1 MSAVPRRHW
10 LASGVLTLTCILGC
24 QTGPGAQ
31 VGPYP
36 VGPSGEVAPLVC
48 TRGVVI
54 DGDTLELVCGG
65 EPVRV
70 RLHCIDAPE
79 LGQGRWGR
87 ASREHLRSLVPRIV
101 IVLPKPTD
109 LGYRDRFGRIVGEL
123 LSPDESRRNLNL
135 ALVLSGQAAVYPK
148 YCDGGAL
155 LLGRAGGAPLRG
167 RDLGHRGATAN
178 PMGLAA
184 RGLIRI
190 SWALCAAG
198 RAGEPRGARYRCVTL
213 RSCVTRSRDHEI
225 TRSRDHEIS
234 ETQRRGS
241 AALGATSR
249 TPEPTVELQRGADSR
264 DAGGSPRGR
273 SHGSCT
279 PQAVYQPLFSK
290 GLRNCPV

>member
-1 MSAVPRRHW
+1 MHSGAGAMSAVPRRHW

-24 QTGPGAQ
+24 QTGHGAQ

-148 YCDGGAL
+148 YCTEERYYWVEQVARHSEVGIWGTGGL
-155 LLGRAGGAPLRG
+155 QQTPWVWRQGG
-167 RDLGHRGATAN
+167 
-178 PMGLAA
+178 
-184 RGLIRI
+184 
-190 SWALCAAG
+190 
-198 RAGEPRGARYRCVTL
+198 
-213 RSCVTRSRDHEI
+213 
-225 TRSRDHEIS
+225 
-234 ETQRRGS
+234 
-241 AALGATSR
+241 
-249 TPEPTVELQRGADSR
+249 
-264 DAGGSPRGR
+264 
-273 SHGSCT
+273 
-279 PQAVYQPLFSK
+279 
-290 GLRNCPV
+290 

>member
-1 MSAVPRRHW
+1 
-10 LASGVLTLTCILGC
+10 
-24 QTGPGAQ
+24 
-31 VGPYP
+31 
-36 VGPSGEVAPLVC
+36 LVC

-148 YCDGGAL
+148 YCTEERYYWVEQVARHSEVGIWGTGGL
-155 LLGRAGGAPLRG
+155 QQTPWVWRHGG
-167 RDLGHRGATAN
+167 
-178 PMGLAA
+178 
-184 RGLIRI
+184 
-190 SWALCAAG
+190 
-198 RAGEPRGARYRCVTL
+198 
-213 RSCVTRSRDHEI
+213 
-225 TRSRDHEIS
+225 
-234 ETQRRGS
+234 
-241 AALGATSR
+241 
-249 TPEPTVELQRGADSR
+249 
-264 DAGGSPRGR
+264 
-273 SHGSCT
+273 
-279 PQAVYQPLFSK
+279 
-290 GLRNCPV
+290 